1 MRRILHDV
9 AHLQEGEVN
18 FIMDISMM
26 QKRAQVELS
35 NQSALGSF
43 DMDRKK
49 LLVDSLYA
57 IAQADGHVGDEE
69 LVEIRAI
76 SAEFG
81 LEGASPESTVSP
93 G

>member
-9 AHLQEGEVN
+9 AHLQAGEVD

-26 QKRAQVELS
+26 QKRAQVEMGGNNLKGG
-35 NQSALGSF
+35 L
-43 DMDRKK
+43 DIDRKQ
-49 LLVDSLYA
+49 LLIDSLYA
-57 IAQADGHVGDEE
+57 IAQADGRVGDEE

-81 LEGASPESTVSP
+81 LEDKNP
-93 G
+93 